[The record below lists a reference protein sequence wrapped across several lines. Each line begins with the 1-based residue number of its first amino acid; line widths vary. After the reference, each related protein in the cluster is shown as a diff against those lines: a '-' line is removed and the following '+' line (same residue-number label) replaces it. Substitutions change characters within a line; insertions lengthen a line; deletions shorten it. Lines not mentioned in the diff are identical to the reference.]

1 MENALTEIVVL
12 FGAALLAAWL
22 MRILRAPAILGF
34 LIAGIL
40 IGPSGFNLIAQQD
53 VRFFAELGLVLLLFV
68 VGLELSVTPLVRSG
82 PRLLLGAVLQLG
94 VTALLGAVL
103 LYAFGLTGLLPA
115 VILGSAAAISST
127 PVMINYFSDRGQT
140 DSPASVTSTIISLVQ
155 DIGSILVLVLLP
167 LLART
172 SEDWSAALL
181 KTGLAFAGLVGSVV
195 LGRFLLPILV
205 HWFTLKGRNRELMTL
220 FAIVMACSG
229 AWLAGE
235 AGWSW
240 GLGSFLAG
248 LLLAQT
254 DLRHQIR
261 SEIMPF
267 RNAFNAVFF
276 ISIGMLMQLSLF
288 FEHTLVLIGAIIG
301 LVVLKALIAGGAI
314 LVAGWPVRLAV
325 IGGVALS
332 TISEFGYILGQAAR
346 DLDLISAEMLSGLVA
361 CLVGSTV
368 LGTLLLPL
376 TPALSEAVDR
386 RLDLRFGGKA
396 PLPVPEHNAP
406 LRSHVLIVGYGLNGR
421 NLARVLRATGIPYSV
436 VEMNPSN
443 AGDARNDGAL
453 TVIGDAT
460 RLSILQ
466 QAGLE
471 TARALVISVAELEPT
486 RRIIAQVH
494 AARPDLYIVTR
505 TRYLSELD
513 TLYQLGARQVIPEEF
528 ETSIEI
534 FAHVLKEFGIP
545 DNIIDQ
551 QIMLVRAGRYRMLR
565 GLPTDPAL
573 RTEWLQ
579 ILEAAVTQ
587 VFLLQAGSPAEGKT
601 IRELDLRARTGATIV
616 ALTRS
621 GQPFPAPQPDFRLQ
635 AGDVLVLVGRHKQ
648 LDEARRMLEA
658 PPAYEASPA
667 ATAI

>member
-667 ATAI
+667 ATVT

>member
-172 SEDWSAALL
+172 SEDWSSALL

-587 VFLLQAGSPAEGKT
+587 VFLLQADSPAEGKT